1 MGPCPLVFQTAKY
14 PLIWMKLLE
23 VYKIALIQTLPDICT
38 PHFTP
43 LSKIGASVALPSLS
57 VRESDFYLNQEI
69 HSFELKKATLWCRMS
84 A

>member
-1 MGPCPLVFQTAKY
+1 VGPFPLVLQIAKY
-14 PLIWMKLLE
+14 PLIWIKFLE
-23 VYKIALIQTLPDICT
+23 VYKIALIQALPDICT

-43 LSKIGASVALPSLS
+43 LSKFGASVALPSLS
-57 VRESDFYLNQEI
+57 FPESDFYLNQEI